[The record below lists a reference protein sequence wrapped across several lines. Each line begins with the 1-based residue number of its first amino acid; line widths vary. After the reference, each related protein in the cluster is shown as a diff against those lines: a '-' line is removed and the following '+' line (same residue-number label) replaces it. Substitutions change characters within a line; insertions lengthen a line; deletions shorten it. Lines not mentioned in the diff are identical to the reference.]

1 MPNMDKPNII
11 FFFVD
16 NLGFGELGCY
26 GGGIL
31 RGADTAR
38 IDRFAYEGTRLT
50 NFAPEAQCTPS
61 RSALMTGRYA
71 ARSGTQSVPIPGLG
85 DGGLVAWERT
95 IAEILSDPG
104 YATLILGKWHL
115 GHSQGRWP
123 TDHGFDAWYGIP
135 RSYDECLWS
144 EDPWY
149 DPQRDPVSYV
159 MEGRKGE
166 PAREVEQLTVDV
178 RRDIDVEYERR
189 ARDFIKRNA
198 DAGRPFFLYYCH
210 SLLHLP
216 TIPRAEFKGATGHGD
231 FADCLLELD
240 HDFGRLL
247 DHLDQLGIVEN
258 TIVVFFG
265 DNGPEE
271 SQPWRGTS
279 GFFEGSYF
287 TGMEGSLRTPCII
300 RWPGRVPAGRSSDA
314 IVHITDLFTTMVRWG
329 GGEVPADRVIDG
341 VDQGLFFLGE
351 QENSN
356 REGFPFWNGEQL
368 YGVKW
373 RNWKAVMKR
382 QKYMWDP
389 AETLSMPHLFNLIED
404 PKERENVAIHH
415 TWVFY
420 HLGRI
425 LLDYLASTAKEP
437 PTPPGAP
444 LDFVPTL
451 PA

>member
-300 RWPGRVPAGRSSDA
+300 RWPGRVPAGRSSDE

-329 GGEVPADRVIDG
+329 GGEVPPYHG
-341 VDQGLFFLGE
+341 GE
-351 QENSN
+351 QVG
-356 REGFPFWNGEQL
+356 EGGAA
-368 YGVKW
+368 VKSPPT
-373 RNWKAVMKR
+373 A
-382 QKYMWDP
+382 
-389 AETLSMPHLFNLIED
+389 S
-404 PKERENVAIHH
+404 
-415 TWVFY
+415 
-420 HLGRI
+420 
-425 LLDYLASTAKEP
+425 STALTRGSSSWASRKT
-437 PTPPGAP
+437 PTARVSPSGTVSSSTVLSGATGRPSRSARNICGIRRRPSPCLISSTSSRTPRSGRTWPSTIPGCFTTWAGSSWI
-444 LDFVPTL
+444 T
-451 PA
+451 